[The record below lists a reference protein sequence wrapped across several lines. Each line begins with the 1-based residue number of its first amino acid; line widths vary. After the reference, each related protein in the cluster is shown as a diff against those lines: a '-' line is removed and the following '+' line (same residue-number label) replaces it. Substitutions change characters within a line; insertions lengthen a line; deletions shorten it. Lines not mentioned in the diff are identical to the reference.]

1 MAGGKQTPRQRMMNI
16 LYLVLLGLIA
26 LEVPESLMDAFKNI
40 GDSLSASGKNV
51 QTGIDNTFT
60 AFEKTKLKDEPERAK
75 DPYARAK
82 QASKLADDL
91 NAYVESLKQKLIT
104 LSGGFDPNIGD
115 FKGRENVD
123 IAPDM
128 MVTRGKL
135 AYDLRNKIEKTRK
148 ELLALL
154 KDDKERSGVTLP
166 LQANAPP
173 KVSGFPHK
181 TWEEASFGE
190 GMPVGAVVTN
200 FIKIQSDIKN
210 SENEV
215 VKKILGE
222 VDQAQINLDKF
233 SAVAVAPT
241 SYVLVG
247 QPYTA
252 QVFLTAYDSK
262 SNPDITVGGSRLP
275 TENGVG
281 KYSGSTSTEGIH
293 TWQGDI
299 VVKRTDGKT
308 DTYHLPPQTYMVAKP
323 SAVVSPDKM
332 LVLYI
337 GLPNPVSIS
346 APGIAKEK
354 IKVSINSG
362 TLSGNDGQHYTANVS
377 TPGTATVTVSGTVG
391 DGPTAKTVVLGS
403 TEFRVKRIPDPK
415 AQFAGKGG
423 GSTSAANIKGQ
434 DAIFAKLDGFEFDAK
449 FNVTRFTLIINKPR
463 QDAITYT
470 GSGNELTAEMHKAL
484 NTITPG
490 TNVIF
495 TSIMALGP
503 DGTQRALDPIIL
515 QAN

>member
-1 MAGGKQTPRQRMMNI
+1 MMGI

-26 LEVPESLMDAFKNI
+26 LEVPESLMEAFKNI

-75 DPYARAK
+75 EPYARAK
-82 QASKLADDL
+82 QASKLANDL
-91 NAYVESLKQKLIT
+91 DVYVESLKKKLID

-115 FKGRENVD
+115 YKGRENVD
-123 IAPDM
+123 VAPDM
-128 MVTRGKL
+128 MVTRGKT
-135 AYDLRNKIEKTRK
+135 AYELHKKIDDTRNK
-148 ELLALL
+148 LLALL
-154 KDDKERSGVTLP
+154 KPDERKGVTLS
-166 LQANAPP
+166 LQAVDPP
-173 KVSGFPHK
+173 KVSGFPRK

-222 VDQAQINLDKF
+222 VDQAVVNLDKF

-252 QVFLTAYDSK
+252 EVFLTAYDSQ
-262 SNPDITVGGSRLP
+262 SNPDISVDGGRLQVQ
-275 TENGVG
+275 EGKG
-281 KYSGSTSTEGIH
+281 KYTGNTSTEGVK
-293 TWQGDI
+293 TWTGT
-299 VVKRTDGKT
+299 VNVKQADGTFKQYKT
-308 DTYHLPPQTYMVAKP
+308 APQTYQVAKP

-354 IKVSINSG
+354 LKVNISNGSLTG
-362 TLSGNDGQHYTANVS
+362 TDGHYAAMVT
-377 TPGTATVTVSGTVG
+377 TPGTATVTVSGTIG
-391 DGPTAKTVVLGS
+391 DGTNAKLMTLGS

-423 GSTSAANIKGQ
+423 GSTSTANIKGQ
-434 DAIFAKLDGFEFDAK
+434 DAIFAKLENFEFDAK
-449 FNVTRFTLIINKPR
+449 FNVTRFTLIVTKPR
-463 QDAITYT
+463 QDAITINGT
-470 GSGNELTAEMHKAL
+470 GNELTAEMHKAI
-484 NTITPG
+484 NSITPG
-490 TNVIF
+490 SNVIF
-495 TSIMALGP
+495 TNIMAVGP
-503 DGTQRALDPIIL
+503 DGTQRALETIAL
-515 QAN
+515 MAN